1 MTSLADQIAH
11 HWATRTKPL
20 HSLGRLED
28 IATRYCLIRNQ
39 LLPRCDRFGLF
50 LCAASHGITAE
61 GVSLYPP
68 AVTAQMLANF
78 RAGNAAINVLARLHN
93 VTLHL
98 EDCGVAHGTAN
109 FLHAP
114 AMTPQQ
120 CDAQLTAGAEKATLA
135 SHLYDAVA
143 LGEMGIGNT
152 TSAAALLAALGP
164 FTGPEVA
171 GRGAGL
177 NPEQIAHKASVIDRA
192 LAFHQLTTTDP
203 LRALTSVGGFEIARM
218 VGFLLAAAERRLPVM
233 LDGFI
238 TTAAALVA
246 TRLDPRVSEIL
257 FFSHLSAEKAHRLL
271 LDLLDA
277 DPYLDLGLRLGEGSG
292 AILGLHL
299 LHTAMKL
306 YSEMA
311 SFDSAHVSQ
320 ANS

>member
-1 MTSLADQIAH
+1 MTSLPEQIAH

-20 HSLGRLED
+20 HSLGRLEELS
-28 IATRYCLIRNQ
+28 TRYCLVRDQ
-39 LLPRCDRFGLF
+39 LLPRCERFGLY
-50 LCAASHGITAE
+50 LYAADHGITAE
-61 GVSLYPP
+61 GISLYPRE
-68 AVTAQMLANF
+68 VTAQMLANF

-98 EDCGVAHGTAN
+98 EDCGVGTGTAN

-114 AMTPQQ
+114 AMSPAE
-120 CDAQLTAGAEKATLA
+120 CDALLISGREDAQLA

-164 FTGPEVA
+164 FSGPEVA
-171 GRGAGL
+171 GRGTGL
-177 NPEQIAHKASVIDRA
+177 PADKVAHKAAVIDRA
-192 LAFHQLTTTDP
+192 IAFHQLSPNDP
-203 LRALTSVGGFEIARM
+203 LRALHCVGGFEIARM
-218 VGFLLAAAERRLPVM
+218 VGFLLAAAEFHLPVM

-246 TRLDPRVSEIL
+246 TRLNPQVHEIL
-257 FFSHLSAEKAHRLL
+257 FFSHCSAEKAHRLM
-271 LDLLDA
+271 LDVLDA
-277 DPYLDLGLRLGEGSG
+277 DPYLDLGLRLGEGTG

-306 YSEMA
+306 YTEMA

-320 ANS
+320 ANA